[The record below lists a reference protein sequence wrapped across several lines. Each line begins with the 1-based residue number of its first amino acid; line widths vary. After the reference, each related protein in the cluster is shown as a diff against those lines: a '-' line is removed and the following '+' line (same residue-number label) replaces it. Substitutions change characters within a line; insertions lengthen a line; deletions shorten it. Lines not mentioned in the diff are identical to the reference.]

1 MAQFASIQTYS
12 GTEVIELSEAK
23 EYLRVGH
30 STDDTYIT
38 ELIKI
43 ARVQITND
51 TRAAVVN
58 TAIVETCKDWPDN
71 NILYL
76 SYVGGVSSLAIVY
89 RDTANATQI
98 LASSDYINFDTANGR
113 PKIQILNTYPLYD
126 RLDAISISYTST
138 PLNEY
143 TKPLKIAMLML
154 IQHYYDNRSPVSYL
168 KVDELPLGYRN
179 IVNQYKN
186 YDW

>member
-1 MAQFASIQTYS
+1 MAQFASIGTYS
-12 GTEVIELSEAK
+12 GTEVISLSEAK

-51 TRAAVVN
+51 TRAAVVAN
-58 TAIVETCKDWPDN
+58 SIVETCRDWPDN
-71 NILYL
+71 DILHLTYA
-76 SYVGGVSSLAIVY
+76 GIVSSVAVVY
-89 RDTANATQI
+89 RNSANAVITMD
-98 LASSDYINFDTANGR
+98 AADYRLINHDGLPMIEF
-113 PKIQILNTYPLYD
+113 INTYPLFD
-126 RLDAISISYTST
+126 RQDAISISYTCS
-138 PLNEY
+138 PHNEY

-154 IQHYYDNRSPVSYL
+154 IQNYYDNRSPVSYL
-168 KVDELPLGYRN
+168 KVDELPLGYKN

>member
-1 MAQFASIQTYS
+1 MAQFASIATYS
-12 GTEVIELSEAK
+12 GTEVITLSEAK

-43 ARVQITND
+43 ARVQVTND
-51 TRAAVVN
+51 TRAAVVD
-58 TAIVETCKDWPDN
+58 TQIVETCKDWPDDD
-71 NILYL
+71 ILYL
-76 SYVGGVSSLAIVY
+76 SYAGGVTSLTIVYFDSNNAAQSLA
-89 RDTANATQI
+89 A
-98 LASSDYINFDTANGR
+98 SDYFNFSTANGI
-113 PKIQILNTYPLYD
+113 PKIQLRNTYPLFD

-138 PLNEY
+138 PLAEY